1 MIYFCGGLP
10 TGFEGNPKSGNPS
23 GCAKTSSLVLS
34 FLLLGEKD
42 GGDVGEDSTLSDG
55 DVAEELVQLFV
66 VADGELD
73 VPWDYARPLVVL
85 GGVAGELEQ
94 LGGQVLED
102 GGEVDRGS
110 RTDTLGESPLAEK
123 PRHAADGELQT
134 CSGGPRGGTL
144 LAGTFL
150 AHLEIG
156 FFA

>member
-1 MIYFCGGLP
+1 M
-10 TGFEGNPKSGNPS
+10 
-23 GCAKTSSLVLS
+23 
-34 FLLLGEKD
+34 
-42 GGDVGEDSTLSDG
+42 DVGEDASLRDG
-55 DVAEELVQLFV
+55 DSAEELVQLLI

-102 GGEVDRGS
+102 GGEVDRRS
-110 RTDTLGESPLAEK
+110 RTDTLGESPLAEE

-134 CSGGPRGGTL
+134 CPGGPGGGSL
-144 LAGTFL
+144 LAL
-150 AHLEIG
+150 AAALALCEDHLEIA